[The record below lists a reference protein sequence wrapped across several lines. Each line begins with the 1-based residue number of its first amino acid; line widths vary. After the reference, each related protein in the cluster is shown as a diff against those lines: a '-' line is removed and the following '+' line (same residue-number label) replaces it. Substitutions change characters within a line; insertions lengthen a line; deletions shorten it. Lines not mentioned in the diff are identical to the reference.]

1 MRKGVRRD
9 DDSGMGP
16 QQRVAVVRR
25 GNSASRR
32 PGWGLQAAAAAGRPT
47 GPDVGLCEA
56 MGKAGREEVGWL
68 RFGPEKV
75 LKILKLNLFPGWIQI
90 QT

>member
-1 MRKGVRRD
+1 
-9 DDSGMGP
+9 
-16 QQRVAVVRR
+16 
-25 GNSASRR
+25 
-32 PGWGLQAAAAAGRPT
+32 
-47 GPDVGLCEA
+47 

-75 LKILKLNLFPGWIQI
+75 LKVLKLNLFPGWIQI